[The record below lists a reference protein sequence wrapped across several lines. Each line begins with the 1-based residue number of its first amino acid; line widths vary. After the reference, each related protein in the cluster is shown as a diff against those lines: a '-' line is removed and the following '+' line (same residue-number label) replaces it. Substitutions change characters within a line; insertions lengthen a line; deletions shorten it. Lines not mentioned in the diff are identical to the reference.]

1 MTMAVPLGP
10 YWAEIG
16 RRIRHARVGAGLT
29 QGELAGAVGYTRTS
43 IVNVEAGRQVVDA
56 LRLALIAKATGTT
69 CDALASVL
77 EPATP
82 PVG

>member
-1 MTMAVPLGP
+1 LAEPLGP

-29 QGELAGAVGYTRTS
+29 QGELAGLVGYTRTS
-43 IVNVEAGRQVVDA
+43 ICNAEAGRQTIDA

-77 EPATP
+77 GPAA
-82 PVG
+82 